1 MAISAQHTKFVYPDY
16 VSPLP
21 AEDLIKVA
29 LNKQQ
34 QFDQNVAKVQSQ
46 LDAYGQLKNNI
57 YHEGEKAYFD
67 ETMTK
72 LVTAVNN
79 SAGIDFSKT
88 ANVQSVLNIG
98 KPLEKDSIIIN
109 SIQNGKEIQR
119 RQKTLS
125 ELDQSK
131 RSASNDW
138 FYMQDANNYLRSSE
152 LGTSI
157 AKNKAYEEYTDISEI
172 VVDLVKN
179 FSKEEQNEFF
189 SQGKGSLQGYL
200 EKVSVQGFNTTKLA
214 EKIKGIL
221 ATDPKAAK
229 QLEIDTQ
236 FAYNNLG
243 VQRAHQMYV
252 EDQTLKAA
260 TLDDAVNKTK
270 EELDYYTRQNAA
282 VKSPA
287 VQKEINKLTQDL
299 QTLTQYRNVALQESA
314 KPVDQFNPQDFY
326 QVYQNKFI
334 TNLANTYS
342 SQKISRD
349 LKDDKVWDIVQK
361 RNMES
366 YKIGLDIQ
374 KEKTL
379 SKINKYEDYSRS
391 LKERVVDVPYAKV
404 FIQNISNPQ
413 VRAAIGSLI
422 DRAKTNKYSSSAQNL
437 NSFINSIEIAY
448 TKKGISQI
456 KQLEKALEYL
466 DGSSNRLTD
475 DIKQDI
481 LAVFGVTD
489 NPTSAGFKELIS
501 KIKSELKDIS
511 TTFDATKLTT
521 SGDKVDQLK
530 LNTPI
535 SFNNAFDYTLNSFND
550 INFLK
555 NSDVLGDQFA
565 IGVLEQSLDYTGS
578 PKYSVKPEP
587 PKSQKIK

>member
-1 MAISAQHTKFVYPDY
+1 MPISAQHTKFVYPDY

-57 YHEGEKAYFD
+57 YKESEKAYFD

-72 LVTAVNN
+72 LVKAVND

-88 ANVQSVLNIG
+88 ANVQAVLNIG

-138 FYMQDANNYLRSSE
+138 FYMQDVNNYLSSDE
-152 LGTSI
+152 LGMSI

-260 TLDDAVNKTK
+260 TLDDTINKTR
-270 EELDYYTRQNAA
+270 EELNYYTRQNAA

-314 KPVDQFNPQDFY
+314 KPVEQFNPQDFY

-349 LKDDKVWDIVQK
+349 LKEDKVWEVLQK
-361 RNMES
+361 RQME
-366 YKIGLDIQ
+366 YLKFDLDI
-374 KEKTL
+374 K
-379 SKINKYEDYSRS
+379 
-391 LKERVVDVPYAKV
+391 KEREIKGIDKFNIYNQTVKQAVVDIPNAKT
-404 FIQNISNPQ
+404 FIQNVSNPNVIQ
-413 VRAAIGSLI
+413 QLQIVEKLAQGA
-422 DRAKTNKYSSSAQNL
+422 NKSATSN
-437 NSFINSIEIAY
+437 N
-448 TKKGISQI
+448 I
-456 KQLEKALEYL
+456 KKALNLIGEAY
-466 DGSSNRLTD
+466 NLTG
-475 DIKQDI
+475 I
-481 LAVFGVTD
+481 
-489 NPTSAGFKELIS
+489 
-501 KIKSELKDIS
+501 
-511 TTFDATKLTT
+511 
-521 SGDKVDQLK
+521 DQLK
-530 LNTPI
+530 KLKASINLLKDPKGLTPDAMENIAYALGFKVQPNDSKGYAKALNDTYLQLERVINTFDPKIVDENTPI
-535 SFNNAFDYTLNSFND
+535 SFNYQFDYNLKSFRDLDFLTNSNQ
-550 INFLK
+550 
-555 NSDVLGDQFA
+555 LGDQFA
-565 IGVLEQSLDYTGS
+565 IGQGDIKIENDVTTG
-578 PKYSVKPEP
+578 KPIQTVSFSNKP
-587 PKSQKIK
+587 NIKNIK

>member
-1 MAISAQHTKFVYPDY
+1 MPISAQHTKFVYPDY

-57 YHEGEKAYFD
+57 YKESEKAYFD

-72 LVTAVNN
+72 LVKAVND

-88 ANVQSVLNIG
+88 ANVQAVLNIG

-138 FYMQDANNYLRSSE
+138 FYMQDVNNYLSSDE
-152 LGTSI
+152 LGMSI

-260 TLDDAVNKTK
+260 TLDDTINKTR
-270 EELDYYTRQNAA
+270 EELNYYTRQNAA

-314 KPVDQFNPQDFY
+314 KPVEQFNPQDFY

-366 YKIGLDIQ
+366 YKAGLDIQ
-374 KEKTL
+374 KERAKASIDSSKPENLFKKQKNTWEMYNVQAQDLKTVPDVIQEGTYNVDIDQYFL
-379 SKINKYEDYSRS
+379 KDLLNDNKVEKVTSILDKEHTKEFLKLLKESTPNDSFVVNFKDGDTQVASKNELLS
-391 LKERVVDVPYAKV
+391 LKVLNLSEIKSIAKANTTET
-404 FIQNISNPQ
+404 I
-413 VRAAIGSLI
+413 
-422 DRAKTNKYSSSAQNL
+422 
-437 NSFINSIEIAY
+437 
-448 TKKGISQI
+448 KKR
-456 KQLEKALEYL
+456 E
-466 DGSSNRLTD
+466 SNR
-475 DIKQDI
+475 
-481 LAVFGVTD
+481 F
-489 NPTSAGFKELIS
+489 
-501 KIKSELKDIS
+501 
-511 TTFDATKLTT
+511 
-521 SGDKVDQLK
+521 
-530 LNTPI
+530 
-535 SFNNAFDYTLNSFND
+535 
-550 INFLK
+550 
-555 NSDVLGDQFA
+555 
-565 IGVLEQSLDYTGS
+565 
-578 PKYSVKPEP
+578 
-587 PKSQKIK
+587 